1 MGRHWENFEVC
12 VRYVLFCSRS
22 AGHVPNLRILTFP
35 NCPLDDTSILQA
47 TSGVHEAGIGF
58 RRSKDLALPAFIAS
72 RLESRWIV
80 EKLS

>member
-1 MGRHWENFEVC
+1 MT
-12 VRYVLFCSRS
+12 L
-22 AGHVPNLRILTFP
+22 
-35 NCPLDDTSILQA
+35 LQA

-80 EKLS
+80 EKLMGDDSMHYFLHGDVKS